1 MDGAR
6 PLSPIWRFGGAL
18 DFFRDFADVER
29 MTLPEI
35 VLEERNF
42 GPRARSIFFVNAV
55 RAPHPPTGERVL
67 EDVGLIRGKYT

>member
-55 RAPHPPTGERVL
+55 RAPHPLGEESGFGGWAKEPRCHC
-67 EDVGLIRGKYT
+67 

>member
-6 PLSPIWRFGGAL
+6 PLRRFGVLARGV
-18 DFFRDFADVER
+18 DFSRFGDVER

-42 GPRARSIFFVNAV
+42 GPRAQSIF
-55 RAPHPPTGERVL
+55 L
-67 EDVGLIRGKYT
+67 